1 MPVPSKRKITMS
13 KILVVD
19 DEAIITMQLEERL
32 SAMGYTVAGMASS
45 GEDAIE
51 KARRLTPDLVLM
63 DIVMPGKMN
72 GIEATKII
80 TKELDIPVVFVTAYA
95 DDAIIEKAKSAR
107 PYGYIVKPFNELEIK
122 AAIEVALFRKAAE
135 KEEKTLLVSARED
148 IRAGP
153 GTGQPLPDDLAC
165 LDLPEIKTVLLQDIF
180 TDIVL
185 FLYTDQ
191 VAKEPIFKFAL
202 EEGIKKGGRNLFAY
216 FQSTLPK
223 YYPKE
228 IQKKELYSHRI
239 KRKEVYSLL
248 TILEKCTGS
257 LSGSGKPEA
266 LQILL
271 DFSETDEFD
280 DILAIRNLLHAK
292 KETGIPV
299 SGILAMN
306 IGKIDHTLIKSL
318 AEGIPKI
325 IVSTGK
331 ETTLSFAHHTFPAGS
346 VSVVPQSTIDDVVKR
361 SLEPVILSL
370 LDKPISGYDIVH
382 EIHNRYN
389 VLIPQARVYT
399 HLHDLMDNGYLEIKV
414 SGKSKLYCPTETGKK
429 HIRQKLDNFKQVF
442 RHIMGE
448 ESGIARDI
456 HDKT

>member
-1 MPVPSKRKITMS
+1 MS

-32 SAMGYTVAGMASS
+32 TLMGYTVAGMAAS
-45 GEDAIE
+45 GEDAVN
-51 KARRLTPDLVLM
+51 KARRIHPDLVLM

-72 GIEATKII
+72 GIEAAKII
-80 TKELDIPVVFVTAYA
+80 TEELDIPVVFVTSYA
-95 DDAIIEKAKSAR
+95 DDIIIEKAKSVR

-135 KEEKTLLVSARED
+135 HEEQKLLKTAQEKISAKNK
-148 IRAGP
+148 AGQTAQD
-153 GTGQPLPDDLAC
+153 GVTY

-202 EEGIKKGGRNLFAY
+202 EEGLKKGGRNLFAY
-216 FQSTLPK
+216 SQSNLQK
-223 YYPKE
+223 YFLKE
-228 IQKKELYSHRI
+228 IAKKELYTHRL
-239 KRKEVYSLL
+239 RQNELFTLL
-248 TILEKCTGS
+248 TVLEKCIESQQNTGTTS
-257 LSGSGKPEA
+257 S

-280 DILAIRNLLHAK
+280 VILAIRNLLFSK
-292 KETGIPV
+292 KENTIPI
-299 SGILAMN
+299 SGIIALN

-318 AEGIPKI
+318 AEGISKI

-331 ETTLSFAHHTFPAGS
+331 ETTLSFSHHSFPEDA
-346 VSVVPQSTIDDVVKR
+346 VSVVPQSTIDDVVKK
-361 SLEPVILSL
+361 SLEPVVLSL

-382 EIHNRYN
+382 EIHNRYK
-389 VLIPQARVYT
+389 VLIPQARVYA
-399 HLHDLMDNGYLEIKV
+399 LLYDLLENGYLEIRI
-414 SGKSKLYCPTETGKK
+414 SGKSKLYCPTEKGKK
-429 HIRQKLDNFKQVF
+429 HISRKLNDYQRVF
-442 RHIMGE
+442 RHIIG
-448 ESGIARDI
+448 GGQGT
-456 HDKT
+456 KQNNV